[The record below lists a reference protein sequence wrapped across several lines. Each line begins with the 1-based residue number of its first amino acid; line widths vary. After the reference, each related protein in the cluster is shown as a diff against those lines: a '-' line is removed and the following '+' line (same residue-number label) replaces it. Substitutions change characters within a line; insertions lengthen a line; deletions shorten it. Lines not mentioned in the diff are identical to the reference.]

1 MVNCRPL
8 YLLTRNLTFA
18 RSLYDDTLKPIPR
31 TPAAASLPIERH
43 IHPALLRQAVAILFL
58 SQHLARQNGPEL
70 HPRFLRAP
78 THEIPLFLTST
89 PFPKMM
95 TFV

>member
-1 MVNCRPL
+1 MVNCHPL
-8 YLLTRNLTFA
+8 WLLTRNLTFA
-18 RSLYDDTLKPIPR
+18 LSLYDDTLKQIHR
-31 TPAAASLPIERH
+31 TPEAASPSIGRH

-95 TFV
+95 TYV